1 MTDTKKF
8 AKYVQTG
15 GYGGAGVCNAGNA
28 EKKSADSVNARLGR
42 IFPPAHAEH
51 LFCSGLPK
59 RQFLPPCKIAEGL
72 APQLF

>member
-1 MTDTKKF
+1 MTDTQEF

-51 LFCSGLPK
+51 SFCSGLPK